1 MSMYD
6 QYQFVQFD
14 SNPLIITVV
23 AGADANSGKCQYKSD
38 IEYDLIYFY
47 CSGYL
52 INFGHKLVELAKPL
66 ASAMQERM

>member
-1 MSMYD
+1 MPIQAS
-6 QYQFVQFD
+6 V
-14 SNPLIITVV
+14 N
-23 AGADANSGKCQYKSD
+23 NESD
-38 IEYDLIYFY
+38 VEYDLIYFY

>member
-1 MSMYD
+1 MPIQAS
-6 QYQFVQFD
+6 V
-14 SNPLIITVV
+14 NN
-23 AGADANSGKCQYKSD
+23 GSD
-38 IEYDLIYFY
+38 VEYDLIYFY